1 MKVLMVSNVYT
12 HPSDMGN
19 RQRVYRECYQMKKL
33 GWKIDFLYWGGKLD
47 AHIDEMKMFFGKE
60 HFHYANKTNI
70 APMYQLKSMVRSYL
84 DKKGLSR
91 YISLYYHADEWFYKE
106 IADKVET
113 LLQKENYDAV
123 WLQYSY
129 QSRILK
135 NVDKNILTI
144 IDTHDIFA
152 YRNKMFQKK
161 GRVPEGFYITKWQEK
176 VSLSRADLIIAI
188 QSEEEKYF
196 QKLMEESSTH
206 CITLG
211 DMVEFHKS
219 NRGKEMVFGFIGA
232 ENDANVVGVQWLAN
246 NVLPIV
252 HEMEPESKC
261 VIAGGICN
269 LIENNK
275 YYTKLGKVGS
285 LQEYYDFISVAVN
298 PIQNGTGL
306 NIKGIEALSYGKPL
320 VSTVIGAKGL
330 SNTMGAIQVCRDP
343 RQFAKEVVILLKDSQ
358 KRLSMCRQA
367 EKFIHTYNEKNKKAL
382 LQIEEMAIEKSK
394 G

>member
-19 RQRVYRECYQMKKL
+19 RQRIYRECCQMKKL
-33 GWKIDFLYWGGKLD
+33 GWEIDFLYYGGK
-47 AHIDEMKMFFGKE
+47 IGVYVDEMKMFFGKG
-60 HFHYANKTNI
+60 HFYYANKTNI
-70 APMYQLKSMVRSYL
+70 APIYQLKSIVRNYL
-84 DKKGLSR
+84 DKKRLSR
-91 YISLYYHADEWFYKE
+91 YISLYYNADEWFYKE
-106 IADKVET
+106 LDDKIET
-113 LLQKENYDAV
+113 LLQKEKYDAV

-152 YRNKMFQKK
+152 YRNRMFQKK
-161 GRVPEGFYITKWQEK
+161 GRIPEGFYMTKRQEK
-176 VSLSRADLIIAI
+176 VSLSRADLIVAI

-196 QKLMEESSTH
+196 QKLMKSSPTR

-211 DMVEFHKS
+211 DMVEFYKS
-219 NRGKEMVFGFIGA
+219 NSGEDMVFGFIGA
-232 ENDANVVGVQWLAN
+232 ENDANVVGVQWMGKE
-246 NVLPIV
+246 VLPIIYK
-252 HEMEPESKC
+252 MEPESKC

-269 LIENNK
+269 LIEDNK
-275 YYTKLGKVGS
+275 YYTKLGKVRT
-285 LQEYYDFISVAVN
+285 LQEYYDLISVAIN

-330 SNTMGAIQVCRDP
+330 SDAAGAMQVCEDAE
-343 RQFAKEVVILLKDSQ
+343 QFARQVVILLKDRQ

-367 EKFIHTYNEKNKKAL
+367 EKFIYMYNEKNRNTL
-382 LQIEEMAIEKSK
+382 LKIEEMAIEKSK
-394 G
+394 R